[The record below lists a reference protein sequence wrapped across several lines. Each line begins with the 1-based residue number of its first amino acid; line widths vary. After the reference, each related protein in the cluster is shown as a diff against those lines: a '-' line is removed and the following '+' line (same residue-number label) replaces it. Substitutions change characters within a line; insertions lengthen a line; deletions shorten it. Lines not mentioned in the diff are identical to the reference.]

1 MSISKISDK
10 VGLEIKK
17 LRKENKLTQAEL
29 AEAIGVSKSSIE
41 KYETGRAN
49 PSPDVQSKLAKLFNI
64 DEDFIIKI
72 VAEEAAELYIEKC
85 LKVTKPI
92 YEAEISRLQD
102 TIKTQESFIEALKEI
117 IDYLKEDNQELKIT
131 INKLEETL
139 EKR

>member
-1 MSISKISDK
+1 MTIDNK
-10 VGLEIKK
+10 VGLEIKR

-41 KYETGRAN
+41 KYETGRTN
-49 PSPDVQSKLAKLFNI
+49 PSVDVQGKLAKLFNI

-72 VAEEAAELYIEKC
+72 AAKEAAQSYIEKC
-85 LKVTKPI
+85 LEVTKPI

-102 TIKTQESFIEALKEI
+102 TINTQANFIETLKEL
-117 IDYLKEDNQELKIT
+117 IDHLKKDNAELKIT
-131 INKLEETL
+131 INRLVEVL